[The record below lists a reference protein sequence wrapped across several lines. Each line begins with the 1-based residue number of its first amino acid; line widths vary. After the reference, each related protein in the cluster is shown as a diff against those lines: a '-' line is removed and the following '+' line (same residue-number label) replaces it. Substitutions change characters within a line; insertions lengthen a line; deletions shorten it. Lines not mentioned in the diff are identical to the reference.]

1 MKEGTYGIMRD
12 MREQASSF
20 DVARIVRELSKM
32 IGARARKAY
41 QPHYEQVVIRLN
53 PKGIPSSDLV
63 IVSGRRLYLSQRDR
77 PMPSQPSQFAMV
89 LRKHLNN
96 SRLIAVEQLGF
107 DRIISMTFEHGSGKL
122 KLIIEL
128 FRDGN
133 VLLLDNEGVIIQ
145 PLTHAN
151 YASRSLK
158 RGVEYVPPPAA
169 VDPREM
175 NRKTLDKLLD
185 ESEDDLIRTLAA
197 RGNLGRVYG
206 SAICASAELDEKLK
220 AKELDDEQRENLD
233 NSIQILLEE
242 LANGKS
248 SMMWFEDKESLDIW
262 NNAIDES
269 SKDSS
274 SGAIKEIAPIDL
286 RYLDRELSIEIP
298 TLCSGYDSFFGSH
311 DASAFIRRE
320 EEKLVSI
327 GQDIGEK
334 KAKLERRADQQRTA
348 IGRFLSQAA
357 INQELGKA
365 MQENWTHLENIM
377 IQFNGEI
384 SKSTWQ
390 EVSVKC
396 QEVPWIDRLNPEKG
410 TFVVFLPDDD
420 GEPGSS
426 VTMYANK
433 SVHQNAQRYFQD
445 ARTLKEKSKGAK
457 KALKDTE
464 NTKSRQD
471 KKRAKDGAAGRVK
484 GIQRSKKFWFE
495 KYRWAILEG
504 GHILVGGR
512 DARGNDTIVRKH
524 LNTNDLYVHADLH
537 GAPSCSLKL
546 KDGFKPLTG
555 ITNLPEG
562 VISLQIAQNLA
573 EGKEDARDLDE
584 KIFSQAAQMAVCW
597 SRAWGSGG
605 AAATAFHVRPS
616 QVSKQT
622 ESGESLGRGGFVVR
636 GQRTWHRDLPLEI
649 GMGIGVINGVPLP
662 ICGTV
667 ESIANLFEKWIKITP
682 GREKKESVAN
692 KISKA
697 TGLIQDD
704 VLASLPPGGCSID
717 DHGLMKKSIEL

>member
-1 MKEGTYGIMRD
+1 

-53 PKGIPSSDLV
+53 PKGSPSSDLV

-96 SRLIAVEQLGF
+96 SRLIEVEQLGF
-107 DRIISMTFEHGSGKL
+107 DRIISLTFEHGSGKL

-133 VLLLDNEGVIIQ
+133 VLLLDNEDVIIQ

-151 YASRSLK
+151 YASRTLK
-158 RGVEYVPPPAA
+158 RGVKYVSPPPAI
-169 VDPREM
+169 DPREIDREKL
-175 NRKTLDKLLD
+175 NQLLD
-185 ESEDDLIRTLAA
+185 GSNDDLIRTLAA
-197 RGNLGRVYG
+197 RGNLGRIYG
-206 SAICASAELDEKLK
+206 SAICASAELDEKLN
-220 AKELDDEQRENLD
+220 AKELDDNQREKLD
-233 NSIQILLEE
+233 SSIKKLLNELAENQNSRMWFSNNETLKLWNNSIDT
-242 LANGKS
+242 S
-248 SMMWFEDKESLDIW
+248 D
-262 NNAIDES
+262 
-269 SKDSS
+269 KDSAAE
-274 SGAIKEIAPIDL
+274 GITEIAPIDL
-286 RYLDRELSIEIP
+286 RYLEYDLSIEIP
-298 TLCSGYDSFFGSH
+298 SLCYGYDSVFGPH

-327 GQDIGEK
+327 GQDEGEK
-334 KAKLERRADQQRTA
+334 KAKLERRADQQRNA

-357 INQELGKA
+357 ISQELGKA
-365 MQENWTHLENIM
+365 MQENWTHLEHIM
-377 IQFNGEI
+377 KEFNEQI
-384 SKSTWQ
+384 SKLTWQ
-390 EVSVKC
+390 EVAEKSR
-396 QEVPWIDRLNPEKG
+396 EVPWIDRLNPKKG
-410 TFVVFLPDDD
+410 TFVAFLPDEE

-426 VTMYANK
+426 VTLHANK
-433 SVHQNAQRYFQD
+433 SVHQNAQRYFQE
-445 ARTLKEKSKGAK
+445 ARTLKDKSKGAE
-457 KALKDTE
+457 KALMDTE
-464 NTKSRQD
+464 NSKSRQE
-471 KKRAKDGAAGRVK
+471 KKRAKDVAAGRVK

-524 LNTNDLYVHADLH
+524 LNSNDIYVHADLH

-546 KDGFKPLTG
+546 KDGFIPLTG

-562 VISLQIAQNLA
+562 VVSLQIAQNLG
-573 EGKEDARDLDE
+573 EGVEDARDLNE
-584 KIFSQAAQMAVCW
+584 KILAQAAQIAVCW

-622 ESGESLGRGGFVVR
+622 ESGESLGRGSFVVR
-636 GQRTWHRDLPLEI
+636 GKRTWHRDLPLEL

-662 ICGTV
+662 ICGTI
-667 ESIANLFEKWIKITP
+667 ETISDMFEKWIKISP
-682 GREKKESVAN
+682 GREKKESIAN

-697 TGLIQDD
+697 SGLTQDD
-704 VLASLPPGGCSID
+704 VLASLPPGGC
-717 DHGLMKKSIEL
+717 

>member
-1 MKEGTYGIMRD
+1 MRY

-53 PKGIPSSDLV
+53 PKGSPSSDLV

-96 SRLIAVEQLGF
+96 SRLIEVEQLGF
-107 DRIISMTFEHGSGKL
+107 DRIISLTFEHGSGKL

-133 VLLLDNEGVIIQ
+133 VLLLDNEDVIIQ

-151 YASRSLK
+151 YASRTLK
-158 RGVEYVPPPAA
+158 RGVKYVSPPPAI
-169 VDPREM
+169 DPREIDREKL
-175 NRKTLDKLLD
+175 NQLLD
-185 ESEDDLIRTLAA
+185 GSNDDLIRTLAA
-197 RGNLGRVYG
+197 RGNLGRIYG
-206 SAICASAELDEKLK
+206 SAICASAELDEKLN
-220 AKELDDEQRENLD
+220 AKELDDNQREKLD
-233 NSIQILLEE
+233 SSIKKLLNELAENQNSRMWFSNNETLKLWNNSIDT
-242 LANGKS
+242 S
-248 SMMWFEDKESLDIW
+248 D
-262 NNAIDES
+262 
-269 SKDSS
+269 KDSAAE
-274 SGAIKEIAPIDL
+274 GITEIAPIDL
-286 RYLDRELSIEIP
+286 RYLEYDLSIEIP
-298 TLCSGYDSFFGSH
+298 SLCYGYDSVFGPH

-327 GQDIGEK
+327 GQDEGEK
-334 KAKLERRADQQRTA
+334 KAKLERRADQQRNA

-357 INQELGKA
+357 ISQELGKA
-365 MQENWTHLENIM
+365 MQENWTHLEHIM
-377 IQFNGEI
+377 KEFNEQI
-384 SKSTWQ
+384 SKLTWQ
-390 EVSVKC
+390 EVAEKSR
-396 QEVPWIDRLNPEKG
+396 EVPWIDRLNPKKG
-410 TFVVFLPDDD
+410 TFVAFLPDEE

-426 VTMYANK
+426 VTLHANK
-433 SVHQNAQRYFQD
+433 SVHQNAQRYFQE
-445 ARTLKEKSKGAK
+445 ARTLKDKSKGAE
-457 KALKDTE
+457 KALMDTE
-464 NTKSRQD
+464 NSKSRQE
-471 KKRAKDGAAGRVK
+471 KKRAKDVAAGRVK

-524 LNTNDLYVHADLH
+524 LNSNDIYVHADLH

-546 KDGFKPLTG
+546 KDGFIPLTG

-562 VISLQIAQNLA
+562 VVSLQIAQNLG
-573 EGKEDARDLDE
+573 EGVEDARDLNE
-584 KIFSQAAQMAVCW
+584 KILAQAAQIAVCW

-622 ESGESLGRGGFVVR
+622 ESGESLGRGSFVVR
-636 GQRTWHRDLPLEI
+636 GKRTWHRDLPLEL

-662 ICGTV
+662 ICGTI
-667 ESIANLFEKWIKITP
+667 ETISDMFEKWIKISP
-682 GREKKESVAN
+682 GREKKESIAN

-697 TGLIQDD
+697 SGLTQDD
-704 VLASLPPGGCSID
+704 VLASLPPGGCAIED
-717 DHGLMKKSIEL
+717 YGIMKKT